1 MRSAPSRI
9 SAVSI
14 VCCTS
19 FVMQSLLPIPIPAR
33 QISRLP
39 CCEILQSQS
48 CPSFPQ
54 IPANEYESVPGIFP
68 AASDVFCAD
77 SITYTGIPSIFAA
90 SSFSWQPPARPLFFV
105 TIWRMSYC
113 LKMAAFISVEKGP
126 CNARIC
132 RPLIPCSIHSSRLS
146 LPGRIRTYRRSYN
159 LPESQYVASSL
170 LPVVSRILPS
180 VFSSALAQSALLSK
194 YRILTSGSSA
204 SGVSEI
210 SLSRRR

>member
-113 LKMAAFISVEKGP
+113 LRMAAFISVEKGP

-132 RPLIPCSIHSSRLS
+132 RPLIPCSMHCSRLS
-146 LPGRIRTYRRSYN
+146 LPGRIRTCRRSFN
-159 LPESQYVASSL
+159 LPEAQYTASSL

-180 VFSSALAQSALLSK
+180 VFSKAFAQSALFSK
-194 YRILTSGSSA
+194 YWTFVTMPSA
-204 SGVSEI
+204 SVIPSI
-210 SLSRRR
+210 FRSRRR